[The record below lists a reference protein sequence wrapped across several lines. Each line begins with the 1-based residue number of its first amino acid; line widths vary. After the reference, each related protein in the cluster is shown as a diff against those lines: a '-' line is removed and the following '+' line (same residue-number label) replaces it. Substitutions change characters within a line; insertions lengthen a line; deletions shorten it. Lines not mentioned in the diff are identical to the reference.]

1 MQLAASSSMLTAI
14 GTGISVVGT
23 LSSMSAQRAAIER
36 ENQRLETEAKMAELT
51 ALQDENARMEK
62 LSQTLA
68 SNLAFASIAGYYDD
82 SRSFLNIQDQTR
94 KNAEKDIAQIRLMGS
109 AVQSKIGQLKYEN
122 VMKKQDLTFGGWTSI
137 AGQLTTGYKGYL
149 EEKAIEMAVD

>member
-1 MQLAASSSMLTAI
+1 MQSIATSSMLTMMGTTISVI
-14 GTGISVVGT
+14 GTY
-23 LSSMSAQRAAIER
+23 SSFNAQRAALER
-36 ENQRLETEAKMAELT
+36 ENQRLETERQMAALT
-51 ALQDENARMEK
+51 ALQDENARMET
-62 LSQTLA
+62 LSQNLA

-137 AGQLTTGYKGYL
+137 AGELTTGYKGYL
-149 EEKAIEMAVD
+149 EEKAIEEAID